1 MMLWSGQPF
10 PRRPDV
16 ASANL
21 ANISA
26 MSMQKRPSHAGFT
39 VIELIMVMALLGI
52 LSAYAVMRNVSPAE
66 VTLPSQAQKMA
77 SDIRHAQTL
86 ASTWGRRLRIS
97 TDSASYS
104 VTCTSSV
111 VAPCPAATTTPVT
124 DPATGAGFSVSLQKG
139 AVFVNPTTATLDID
153 SLGQPLSAA
162 TFTLSAGS
170 TETIAVTA
178 LTGFVTVTP

>member
-1 MMLWSGQPF
+1 MHSNVTMNVDQS
-10 PRRPDV
+10 
-16 ASANL
+16 
-21 ANISA
+21 
-26 MSMQKRPSHAGFT
+26 GFT
-39 VIELIMVMALLGI
+39 LVELIMVMVVLGI

-97 TDSASYS
+97 TDSSSYS

-111 VAPCPAATTTPVT
+111 VAPCPAAITTPVT
-124 DPATGAGFSVSLQKG
+124 DPATGSSFHVDLQKNV
-139 AVFVNPTTATLDID
+139 VFVNPTTATLDIN
-153 SLGQPLSAA
+153 SLGQPLAA
-162 TFTLSAGS
+162 ASYTLSAGS
-170 TETIAVTA
+170 IETIAVAA